1 MAFPLPSPSSD
12 LKVPNKA
19 LTALNWL
26 NEKIRY
32 RLDGFIV
39 LTDPPPRDFGY
50 QVSVS
55 MEQSE
60 RTSLPT
66 IPLIMEPMRYNVL
79 GWDSK

>member
-1 MAFPLPSPSSD
+1 MVLLF
-12 LKVPNKA
+12 
-19 LTALNWL
+19 
-26 NEKIRY
+26 
-32 RLDGFIV
+32 

-66 IPLIMEPMRYNVL
+66 SPLIMEPMRYNVL

>member
-1 MAFPLPSPSSD
+1 MKTLGTGLMVLLF
-12 LKVPNKA
+12 
-19 LTALNWL
+19 
-26 NEKIRY
+26 
-32 RLDGFIV
+32 

-55 MEQSE
+55 MKQSE

-66 IPLIMEPMRYNVL
+66 SPLIMEPMRYNVL